1 MLTDSFGRTHNYLR
15 ISVTDRCNL
24 KCVYCM
30 PELGQLHDMKNKVMS
45 ADEIFEIASVFSEL
59 GINKIR
65 ITGGEPFVRKDID
78 DIFCKLSKLPV
89 ELAVSTNAVLIDR
102 HIDVLKSCNVNNIN
116 ISLDT
121 LDPDEFLAITKS
133 NDLEKI
139 LININLLLEND
150 FNVKINFV
158 VMKGV
163 NEDAVNEI
171 AGLTKDYKAE
181 VRFIEFMPFSGNN
194 WSREKVFSHDE
205 ILNKIINEY
214 EIFKLP
220 DEIHDTSKKY
230 GITGH
235 AGVIGI
241 ISTITKPFCDGCN
254 RLRLT
259 ADGKIKNCLF
269 SKGETDILST
279 FRKGDDIIPMIIS
292 DLKLKFAE
300 RGGQFDG
307 EEFDAKDFENR
318 SMISIGG

>member
-133 NDLEKI
+133 NNLEKI

-171 AGLTKDYKAE
+171 AKLTKDYKAE